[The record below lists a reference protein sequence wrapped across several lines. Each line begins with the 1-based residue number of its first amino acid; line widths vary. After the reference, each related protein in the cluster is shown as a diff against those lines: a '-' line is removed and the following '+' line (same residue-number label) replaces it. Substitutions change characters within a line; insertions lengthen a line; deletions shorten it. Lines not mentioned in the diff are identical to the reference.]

1 MNTEAKTPQLPPI
14 IGLTGAAGS
23 GKDTVAEI
31 ICGAAPYC
39 HLSFAEPIRAMLRAL
54 MRYAEESP
62 DYMSKRDLKEIH
74 IPGIGASYRHLAQ
87 TLGTEW
93 GRHQVPGLWI
103 NVASARMADIKGQ
116 NDIFG
121 ADYPARFVISDV
133 RFQDEAAFIRQRGG
147 VIWRV
152 VRPGTEPVRQHISE
166 AGALTIE
173 PDAIVPNA
181 GTQAELRAQ
190 VADLLQ
196 QFTR

>member
-1 MNTEAKTPQLPPI
+1 MNTEAQTPKLPPV
-14 IGLTGAAGS
+14 IGLTGAAGA
-23 GKDTVAEI
+23 GKDTVTSI
-31 ICGAAPYC
+31 IQSVAPYC
-39 HLSFAEPIRAMLRAL
+39 PLSFADPIRAMLSAL
-54 MRYAEESP
+54 LIYADETQ
-62 DYMSKRDLKEIH
+62 DYLIKRELKEAK
-74 IPGIGASYRHLAQ
+74 IPGIGASYRELAQ

-93 GRHQVPGLWI
+93 GRIQIPGLWI
-103 NVASARMADIKGQ
+103 NIASARMAGIAEQ

-121 ADYPARFVISDV
+121 SDYPARFVISDV
-133 RFQDEAAFIRQRGG
+133 RFPDEAEFIRQRGG

-173 PDAIVPNA
+173 PDACVPNH
-181 GTQAELRAQ
+181 GTPADLRAQ